1 MVGQRDESA
10 WSLKG
15 ALHSSSNSFS
25 DPFGISFPPY
35 HMQLV
40 FCLQL
45 PLACSPG
52 AGVFITVNVQVDGG
66 GIREGIMQVG
76 EIMYSL
82 EFAWLQHLGYKRKR
96 RGLERS
102 QLCLDL
108 LACKGADIMACI
120 KLLLNNGSIYIM

>member
-1 MVGQRDESA
+1 MVGQGDESA

-66 GIREGIMQVG
+66 GIREGIMQVRF
-76 EIMYSL
+76 YV
-82 EFAWLQHLGYKRKR
+82 QLGICLASTSWVQEKE
-96 RGLERS
+96 ERTGKVPA
-102 QLCLDL
+102 LP
-108 LACKGADIMACI
+108 
-120 KLLLNNGSIYIM
+120 